1 MSFFTRLFGGREP
14 RDALQPLYRM
24 VVTRARD
31 PQWYTQGAVPDTQDG
46 RFDMIAAI
54 LALILLRLENEG
66 DAFGPQSALLAELF
80 VEDMDGQLRELG
92 VGDIVVGKHIGK
104 MMGALGGRLA
114 AYRDG
119 FKSDGDAR
127 ESLLRNLY
135 RGTEPDDDAVNY
147 SVTRLEQFSAAL
159 AETPG
164 ADIIAGTV
172 PELP

>member
-14 RDALQPLYRM
+14 RDALQPLYRS
-24 VVTRARD
+24 VVGHGRD
-31 PQWYTQGAVPDTQDG
+31 TQWYAKGGVPDTQDG

-54 LALILLRLENEG
+54 LALVLLRLENEG

-114 AYRDG
+114 AYRSG
-119 FKSDGDAR
+119 FKPEGDAR
-127 ESLLRNLY
+127 EALIRNLY
-135 RGTEPDDDAVNY
+135 RGSEPDDDAARY
-147 SVTRLEQFSAAL
+147 TVTRLEQFSAAL

-164 ADIIAGTV
+164 IEIVAGTI